1 MSSFINSGAGLVLSI
16 WFVLALV
23 LNREN
28 IFYICKAYDLGVVFI
43 IGCGV
48 AIMSPQIVYRCL
60 LTSHLHVYRCLLTSH
75 LHDKAAELCLANSR
89 NNRVSATKYNS
100 IHSAVPRHALLWV
113 SFYCDVITKSCLQLI
128 NTLIDT
134 FFSKLCAFLA
144 EQRRRK
150 AIDS

>member
-1 MSSFINSGAGLVLSI
+1 MVCFSPSI
-16 WFVLALV
+16 EQGKHISYLQSLRF
-23 LNREN
+23 
-28 IFYICKAYDLGVVFI
+28 
-43 IGCGV
+43 GCGV
-48 AIMSPQIVYRCL
+48 HYWVWCSYNERTNPLCVYRCLLTSHLHVYRCL